1 MSSFE
6 SRVAVVFRRSCLAL
20 LPFACAANGLA
31 QCAWN
36 ETFASSP
43 QATFLGAS
51 VALDGD
57 LALVGAPFSSFQ
69 GSESGS
75 AHLFDAQAGW
85 TEVKTLLAAD
95 GAAGRRFGAAVA
107 LEGGVAVVG
116 TPTSSAEGGLVYV
129 FERDFGGT
137 GAWGQSAQILGFAH
151 GTPGLFGCAVALDQE
166 TLVVGA
172 YYTSLVSG
180 RAYVFRRDASTSSW
194 SFVRE
199 LAASDGAPVQYFGT
213 SVAIHG
219 DRILVGARNASGA
232 GGIASGAAY
241 VFARDAGGPDQ
252 WGEIAKLSPSDGADD
267 DRFGSVVALG
277 PSTLVVGSPQNAQL
291 AYSSGAAYVFER
303 GPTGTWSE
311 VRKLVA
317 SDGGFAHDFGGALAL
332 AGDEILVG
340 ARRGSGN
347 GEAYVFERDF
357 GGLRA
362 WGERERIV
370 PAFHPQSEVWFFG
383 SSVAFEPGRRVIGAH
398 GLPSTG
404 EVGSAYVYDAAPAL
418 VSYCAPS
425 GASGGCRPK
434 LTAIGCASAAGA
446 TPFRLLAHGLDAE
459 QLAIVFYG
467 VSGRSSAP
475 FGPSN
480 ATLCVRRAL
489 QRSPV
494 QFTAGTPGLCDG
506 TASLD
511 WNAFGLAQPFAL
523 GQPFHA
529 GQTFNAQAIGRE
541 PSTATFSGLSDA
553 IEFTLG
559 P

>member
-1 MSSFE
+1 MSSSR
-6 SRVAVVFRRSCLAL
+6 SRVANVFRRSSLAL
-20 LPFACAANGLA
+20 LPLACAANARA

-36 ETFASSP
+36 ETFATSP

-57 LALVGAPFSSFQ
+57 LALAGAPFSSFQ
-69 GSESGS
+69 GIESGS

-85 TEVKTLLAAD
+85 AEVKTLLASD
-95 GAAGRRFGAAVA
+95 GVDGRRFGTAVA
-107 LEGGVAVVG
+107 LDGDVAVVG
-116 TPTSSAEGGLVYV
+116 APTSSSSGGLVYV
-129 FERDFGGT
+129 FERDFGGV
-137 GAWGQSAQILGFAH
+137 GSWGQSAQLIGFAY

-172 YYTSLVSG
+172 LYSSSVAG

-194 SFVRE
+194 TFVRE
-199 LAASDGAPVQYFGT
+199 LAASDGAPVQYFGA

-219 DRILVGARNASGA
+219 DRILVGARSAIGT
-232 GGIASGAAY
+232 GGLATGAAY
-241 VFARDAGGPDQ
+241 VFARDAGGLDQ
-252 WGEIAKLSPSDGADD
+252 WGEIAKIVPSDGADD
-267 DRFGSVVALG
+267 DRFGSAVALG

-291 AYSSGAAYVFER
+291 AYNSGAAYVFER
-303 GPTGTWSE
+303 GSGGAWGE

-317 SDGGFAHDFGGALAL
+317 SDGGFAHQFGGALAL

-340 ARRGSGN
+340 ASSGSGN
-347 GEAYVFERDF
+347 GEAYVFERDL
-357 GGLRA
+357 GGADA
-362 WGERERIV
+362 WSERERIV
-370 PAFHPQSEVWFFG
+370 PAFHPSPDVWFFG
-383 SSVAFEPGRRVIGAH
+383 SAVAFEPGRRVIGAR
-398 GLPSTG
+398 GLSSQG
-404 EVGSAYVYDAAPAL
+404 EAGAVYVYGSAPA
-418 VSYCAPS
+418 VASYCAPT
-425 GASGGCRPK
+425 GAAGGCRPR
-434 LTAIGCASAAGA
+434 LTAIGCASATGA
-446 TPFRLLAHGLDAE
+446 TPFRLLVHGLDAE

-467 VSGRSSAP
+467 ISGRTSAP
-475 FGPSN
+475 FGPSS

-489 QRSPV
+489 QRSQV

-511 WNAFGLAQPFAL
+511 WSAFGLSHPFAL

-541 PSTATFSGLSDA
+541 PSTATFSALSDA
-553 IEFTLG
+553 LEFTLG